1 MGPDAAAAF
10 HDRLHRVRARMAEFG
25 VDALLLSVGADLPW
39 MCGYEAMPLER
50 LTMLVVPA
58 KEDPTLV
65 VPRLEAPRVAD
76 RPDLFRMIP
85 WDETD
90 NPIKI
95 VGSLIGSR
103 ITLGVGD
110 HTWSRFLLA
119 LQEELPAR
127 RWHPA
132 SIITAPLRAA
142 KDAAELD
149 CLARASAAAD
159 RVANAIHA
167 GEIRFIG
174 RSEAEVAHDI
184 GRRLVA
190 EGHERVA
197 FVIVASGPNS
207 ASPHHEPGER
217 IIGPGEAV
225 VCDFGG
231 VLDGY
236 CSDITRTVVTG
247 EPSPELSEMYAVIAE
262 AQTAGISTA
271 LVGTACSDVDGAAR
285 DVIADAGF
293 GEFFPHRTGHGIGR
307 DVHEEPYLVE
317 GNKTLLE
324 VGNAFSVE
332 PGIYL
337 PGRFGARLEDIIVAT
352 EDGPRS
358 LNTANHELVTV
369 G

>member
-1 MGPDAAAAF
+1 MTE
-10 HDRLHRVRARMAEFG
+10 LG

-39 MCGYEAMPLER
+39 LCGYEAMPLER

-58 KEDPTLV
+58 KEEPTLL
-65 VPRLEAPRVAD
+65 VPRLETPRVVD
-76 RPDLFRMIP
+76 RPDLFRLIP

-90 NPIKI
+90 DPIRI
-95 VGSLIGSR
+95 VGGLVGSR
-103 ITLGVGD
+103 ITLAIGD

-119 LQEELPAR
+119 LQEEMPAR

-132 SIITAPLRAA
+132 SLITSPLRAA
-142 KDAAELD
+142 KDSAELE
-149 CLARASAAAD
+149 CLTRASAAAD
-159 RVANAIHA
+159 RVATSIQS
-167 GEIRFIG
+167 GEIRFVG
-174 RSEAEVAHDI
+174 RTEADVAGDI
-184 GRRLVA
+184 GRRLIA
-190 EGHERVA
+190 EGHDKVA

-207 ASPHHEPGER
+207 ASPHHEPGDR
-217 IIGPGEAV
+217 VIGPDEAV

-231 VLDGY
+231 VMDGY

-247 EPSPELSEMYAVIAE
+247 KPPPELLDLYAVVHE
-262 AQTAGISTA
+262 AQAAGVTAA
-271 LVGTACSDVDGAAR
+271 VVGTPCCEVDEAAR
-285 DVIADAGF
+285 DVIVDAGY

-307 DVHEEPYLVE
+307 DVHEDPYLVD

-324 VGNAFSVE
+324 PGNAFSVE

-337 PGRFGARLEDIIVAT
+337 PGRFGARLEDIVVAT

-358 LNTANHELVTV
+358 LNIANHDLVIV

>member
-1 MGPDAAAAF
+1 M
-10 HDRLHRVRARMAEFG
+10 RMSDLA

-39 MCGYEAMPLER
+39 LCGYEAMPLER

-58 KEDPTLV
+58 KEEPTLV
-65 VPRLEAPRVAD
+65 VPRLEAPRVD
-76 RPDLFRMIP
+76 DKPDLFRLVA

-90 NPIKI
+90 DPIGL
-95 VGSLIGSR
+95 VGGLVGSR
-103 ITLGVGD
+103 ITLAIGD

-119 LQEELPAR
+119 LQTELPAR

-132 SIITAPLRAA
+132 SLVTSPLRAA
-142 KDAAELD
+142 KDRAELD
-149 CLARASAAAD
+149 CLARAAAAAD
-159 RVANAIHA
+159 RVASAIHA
-167 GEIRFIG
+167 GDIPLVG
-174 RSEAEVAHDI
+174 RSEAEVANDI

-190 EGHERVA
+190 EGHDKVA

-217 IIGPGEAV
+217 IIGRDEMV

-231 VLDGY
+231 ILDGY

-247 EPSPELSEMYAVIAE
+247 EPTPEMQEMYAVVSE
-262 AQTAGISTA
+262 AHTAGVSAAVIGSRCA
-271 LVGTACSDVDGAAR
+271 DVDGAAR
-285 DVIADAGF
+285 DVIADAGY

-307 DVHEEPYLVE
+307 DVHEDPYLVD
-317 GNKTLLE
+317 GNHTLLE
-324 VGNAFSVE
+324 AGNAFSVE

-337 PGRFGARLEDIIVAT
+337 PGRFGARLEDIVVAT
-352 EDGPRS
+352 EDGPWS
-358 LNTANHELVTV
+358 LNKADHSLVVV